1 MKIITEKNKSMVNTM
16 ESVHYSKFM
25 FGQDLSSQSI
35 YFARMRRA
43 SYMLL
48 CGLILA
54 SCTQN
59 IEKPITVIEKDNV
72 TETSVSA
79 QTRKDEV
86 QDTAAPSENAQL
98 LTEIDDALKAYD
110 DAQKA
115 LLSDN
120 ATGAKQDE
128 AGDDVIASIIWEIE
142 QSDNQSAQTQDSQE
156 VVSFEDLIPVGKD
169 KSLEKEAL
177 DAAFAMLRAPE
188 EVTLGQ
194 DIPNFTFAA
203 KQIGQRRLGV
213 FVPRTGAFSVYGRQ
227 VIDGIE
233 MALFQLNDS
242 AIEVLYFD
250 SSDTDH
256 IPSIAAQA
264 IEAEIDIAIGPLF
277 SQHASAAYPYF
288 AAANIPVLSLSNN
301 ASIARSGLW
310 ILGLVPEQQMDTLL
324 AEAILTGH
332 DEIAILSDQS
342 AYGSALTKHVVTRL
356 QEFGISPATVMV
368 VDGTVGADDAG
379 LVASLKSFAQYK
391 PLEDDELIQD
401 VLAPYDSVILA
412 GGADFV
418 LKVAPLLSY
427 YDLGPDRVSYLGTDL
442 WASAGLLGEP
452 SLQGAYIATTKPE
465 LRARFG
471 ERYQALYQE
480 DETRSASF
488 LSQLGFDAMAI
499 AASATHISDDTK
511 SDNQSQTLQSPIITQ
526 LITEAGFK
534 GYTGAFRLVAD
545 GRNNRTY
552 HLFQVSDGALVPQAM
567 TPKAF

>member
-1 MKIITEKNKSMVNTM
+1 
-16 ESVHYSKFM
+16 
-25 FGQDLSSQSI
+25 
-35 YFARMRRA
+35 MRRI
-43 SYMLL
+43 SCVLL
-48 CGLILA
+48 CGFILA

-59 IEKPITVIEKDNV
+59 AQTPI
-72 TETSVSA
+72 SVS
-79 QTRKDEV
+79 QKDIV
-86 QDTAAPSENAQL
+86 KAAPVKTEPVTPESATAEELKEAKKENREDNNSLGEKAQL
-98 LTEIDDALKAYD
+98 LTEIDDALKAHD

-120 ATGAKQDE
+120 ATGTVTGTVTDAV
-128 AGDDVIASIIWEIE
+128 GDDVIASIIWELE
-142 QSDNQSAQTQDSQE
+142 QSDNQSANAQE
-156 VVSFEDLIPVGKD
+156 DQMTVSFEDLIPLGRD
-169 KSLEKEAL
+169 QSLEEEAL

-188 EVTLGQ
+188 EATVGQ
-194 DIPNFTFAA
+194 DIPDFTPAA
-203 KQIGQRRLGV
+203 KQQGQRRLGV
-213 FVPRTGAFSVYGRQ
+213 FVPRKGPFAVYGRQ

-233 MALFQLNDS
+233 MALFQLND
-242 AIEVLYFD
+242 ATIEVLYFD
-250 SSDTDH
+250 SSDADQMA
-256 IPSIAAQA
+256 SVAQGA
-264 IEAEIDIAIGPLF
+264 IKAEIDIAIGPLF

-310 ILGLVPEQQMDTLL
+310 ILGLVPEQQMDALL

-356 QEFGISPATVMV
+356 QEFGISPASVMV
-368 VDGTVGADDAG
+368 VDGSVGADDSG
-379 LVASLKSFAQYK
+379 LVASLKSFTHYQ

-401 VLAPYDSVILA
+401 VPAPYDSVILA

-465 LRARFG
+465 LRDIFG
-471 ERYQALYQE
+471 KRYQALYQN
-480 DETRSASF
+480 DETRSVSF

-499 AASATHISDDTK
+499 AASATNISDALAE
-511 SDNQSQTLQSPIITQ
+511 DNQTQSLQSPIVTR

-534 GYTGAFRLVAD
+534 GYTGAFRLSAD

-552 HLFQVSDGALVPQAM
+552 HLFQVTDGALVARAM